1 MKHNG
6 PKFAAFKPFLSIFQY
21 PTHTQSV
28 IMNSNGTMFG
38 MCNPEATG
46 VYGHHPHHQ
55 SQHYAS
61 SAADLG
67 SPAYCGGG
75 SGVSG
80 VPNSEPSSGN
90 GGHHYGLQAAQ
101 AAAAAAAAAASVAVS
116 ESGGGSVNNA
126 TVNNNRS
133 NSVEASGGQNS
144 PTGII
149 SDNGLQYANLDGSGG
164 PVPGGGGVGYPGGY
178 HGHHQSM
185 AAAAAGYYH
194 SDIHGDGSSLAAAQA
209 AAGAQAFSS
218 AYLDNS
224 TAAAAAAYAQSQYPS
239 IYGQHPHS
247 LKSIRGS
254 AGVHDFSPSPYQAD
268 FAAAAAISK
277 PSQPAVPTYK
287 WMQVKRNVPKPGRFF
302 MSTLLLFYFAIRI
315 TYFFFGVLER
325 KIAVVFSFPLPSL
338 ALLQLEKRT

>member
-1 MKHNG
+1 
-6 PKFAAFKPFLSIFQY
+6 
-21 PTHTQSV
+21 
-28 IMNSNGTMFG
+28 
-38 MCNPEATG
+38 
-46 VYGHHPHHQ
+46 
-55 SQHYAS
+55 
-61 SAADLG
+61 
-67 SPAYCGGG
+67 
-75 SGVSG
+75 
-80 VPNSEPSSGN
+80 
-90 GGHHYGLQAAQ
+90 
-101 AAAAAAAAAASVAVS
+101 
-116 ESGGGSVNNA
+116 
-126 TVNNNRS
+126 
-133 NSVEASGGQNS
+133 
-144 PTGII
+144 
-149 SDNGLQYANLDGSGG
+149 
-164 PVPGGGGVGYPGGY
+164 
-178 HGHHQSM
+178 M

-302 MSTLLLFYFAIRI
+302 MSTLLYFYFILPSELR
-315 TYFFFGVLER
+315 TFSLGFLER
-325 KIAVVFSFPLPSL
+325 KIAVVFCFSLPSP
-338 ALLQLEKRT
+338 ALLQSEKRT